1 MTPTFMG
8 EMVYTTSVSLSRR
21 GARRDEG
28 GGLDRVSDGEGG
40 RLVPGDIFGAPE
52 TTR

>member
-1 MTPTFMG
+1 
-8 EMVYTTSVSLSRR
+8 
-21 GARRDEG
+21 
-28 GGLDRVSDGEGG
+28 LDRVSDGEGG